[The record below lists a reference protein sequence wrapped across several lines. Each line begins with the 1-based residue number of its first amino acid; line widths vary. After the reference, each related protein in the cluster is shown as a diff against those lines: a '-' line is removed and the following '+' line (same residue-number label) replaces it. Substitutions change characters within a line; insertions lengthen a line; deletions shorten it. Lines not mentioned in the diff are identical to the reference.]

1 MKARL
6 LGSFPVR
13 VVQRYL
19 DAQGPNWATLI
30 AWNALFAFFP
40 IVLVTITV
48 VGIVLQDPG
57 TKQTI
62 EHQIEVVFPT
72 CRQVSGGQS
81 CGIIDALNSFRHRT
95 GIYGVIGMAGLL
107 WGGSGLFGAMDQA
120 MAGLYPCK
128 PRDFIPQKLMSF
140 GMILLFTVLTVPLVL
155 SGSVL
160 SLLQRL
166 PFVPLLLRTGPAS
179 LLLQIG
185 GGILD
190 ASLLFAAIYY
200 IVPHRRQRLRDVA
213 VGSLLAAALFEG
225 FTLLFPL
232 YFRLAGGFA
241 VYGQT
246 FALFFLLLFYFF
258 VLGQIVMVG
267 ATVNAEL
274 DPNRDRCEK
283 GVGPPAGGL
292 APAQTEPQGTTAT
305 DRREVGA
312 AAAPAGRP
320 EG

>member
-1 MKARL
+1 MKERL
-6 LGSFPVR
+6 LRSFPVR
-13 VVQRYL
+13 LVQRYL

-62 EHQIEVVFPT
+62 ESQVAAVFPT
-72 CRQVSGGQS
+72 CRHLTAGRS
-81 CGIIDALNSFRHRT
+81 CEIIDALNSFRHRT
-95 GIYGVIGMAGLL
+95 GVYGIIGMAGLL
-107 WGGSGLFGAMDQA
+107 WSGSGLFGAMDQA
-120 MAGLYPCK
+120 MGGLYPCK

-155 SGSVL
+155 SGS
-160 SLLQRL
+160 LLGFLERL
-166 PFVPLLLRTGPAS
+166 PFVPTLLRTGPVS

-185 GGILD
+185 VGILD

-200 IVPHRRQRLRDVA
+200 VVPHRRQRLRDIIP
-213 VGSLLAAALFEG
+213 GSLIAAALFEG
-225 FTLLFPL
+225 FTLVFPA

-241 VYGQT
+241 TYGQT
-246 FALFFLLLFYFF
+246 FALFFVVLFYVF

-267 ATVNAEL
+267 AAINAEI
-274 DPNRDRCEK
+274 DPDLSRCDR
-283 GVGPPAGGL
+283 GVGPSAGGL
-292 APAQTEPQGTTAT
+292 APAEAEP
-305 DRREVGA
+305 DGA
-312 AAAPAGRP
+312 AAVGAPEARGAPVGRAG
-320 EG
+320 G

>member
-1 MKARL
+1 VKERL
-6 LGSFPVR
+6 VGAFPVR

-19 DAQGPNWATLI
+19 NAQGPNWATLI

-57 TKQTI
+57 VKQTI
-62 EHQIEVVFPT
+62 EHQIDAIFPT

-81 CGIIDALNSFRHRT
+81 CGIVDALNSFRRRT

-120 MAGLYPCK
+120 MGSLYPCK

-140 GMILLFTVLTVPLVL
+140 GMILLFTVLTVPLIL

-160 SLLQRL
+160 SFLERL

-185 GGILD
+185 AGILD
-190 ASLLFAAIYY
+190 ASVLFGAIYY
-200 IVPHRRQRLRDVA
+200 VVPHRRQRLRDVA

-225 FTLLFPL
+225 FTLLFPA

-241 VYGQT
+241 TYGQT

-258 VLGQIVMVG
+258 VLGQIVMIG
-267 ATVNAEL
+267 AAVNAEL
-274 DPNRDRCEK
+274 DPDLSRCEQ
-283 GVGPPAGGL
+283 GTGPPAGGL
-292 APAQTEPQGTTAT
+292 APAETELRGTAETG
-305 DRREVGA
+305 DREVA
-312 AAAPAGRP
+312 AVGTPVGRP
-320 EG
+320 GG